1 MDRQD
6 YINLAK
12 IRMERSRELLEEA
25 KVLLSMNAYKS
36 ANNRAFYAMEKGV
49 KALLAMKHTDVKT
62 HNGAL
67 VQFNKL
73 FIGNDDAFFDKA
85 DYKKI
90 AKVERI
96 RNASDYDD
104 FYLASKEESSE
115 QVKVVEE
122 FVNKVDKYIIME
134 MSHDRVSVL
143 GKLHAN
149 QEIIKE
155 QKRDNQVQT
164 REVEREK
171 QQ

>member
-1 MDRQD
+1 MDKQD
-6 YINLAK
+6 YMNLAK
-12 IRMERSRELLEEA
+12 IRMERSHELLEEA

-73 FIGNDDAFFDKA
+73 FIGSDDAFFNKA

-90 AKVERI
+90 AKAERI

-104 FYLASKEESSE
+104 FYLASKEESIE
-115 QVKVVEE
+115 QVKAVEE
-122 FVNKVDKYIIME
+122 FICKADKYISKE
-134 MSHDRVSVL
+134 MSHERTSVL
-143 GKLHAN
+143 DKLHQN
-149 QEIIKE
+149 QKILSEE
-155 QKRDNQVQT
+155 KRDVI
-164 REVEREK
+164 EK
-171 QQ
+171 KQEKIK

>member
-1 MDRQD
+1 
-6 YINLAK
+6 
-12 IRMERSRELLEEA
+12 
-25 KVLLSMNAYKS
+25 
-36 ANNRAFYAMEKGV
+36 
-49 KALLAMKHTDVKT
+49 MKHTDVKT

-134 MSHDRVSVL
+134 LSHDRVSVL